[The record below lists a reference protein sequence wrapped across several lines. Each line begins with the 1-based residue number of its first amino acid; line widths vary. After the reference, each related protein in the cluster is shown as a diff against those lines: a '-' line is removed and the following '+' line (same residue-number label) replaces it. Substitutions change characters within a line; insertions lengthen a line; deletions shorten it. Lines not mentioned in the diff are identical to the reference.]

1 MMTSPRRRESRSEWV
16 LPQQAF
22 EEANN
27 YINIL
32 SVMLSCS
39 DSFIIKCLDYPL
51 YLVNLEVGLFIM
63 WMLYLIPWIY
73 IRGFNLQYSE
83 MFWYL

>member
-1 MMTSPRRRESRSEWV
+1 MTSPKRRESRNEWV
-16 LPQQAF
+16 LWQQAF

-32 SVMLSCS
+32 YAMLSCS

-51 YLVNLEVGLFIM
+51 YLVNLEVELFIK
-63 WMLYLIPWIY
+63 WMLY
-73 IRGFNLQYSE
+73 
-83 MFWYL
+83 